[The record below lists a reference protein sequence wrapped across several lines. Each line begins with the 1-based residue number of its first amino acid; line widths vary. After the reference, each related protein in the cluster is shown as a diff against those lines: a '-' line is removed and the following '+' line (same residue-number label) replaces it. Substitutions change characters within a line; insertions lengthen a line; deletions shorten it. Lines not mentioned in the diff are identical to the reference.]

1 MRICRGGPQEILR
14 KKAILNI
21 FAKFIVRH
29 FLYGTLD
36 QEPLFN
42 KVEKKH
48 KDLNF
53 SVNFVIF
60 LKHTTYRTFFSGNKC
75 QY

>member
-14 KKAILNI
+14 KKTILNV
-21 FAKFIVRH
+21 FAEFIVRH
-29 FLYGTLD
+29 FLYGTLI

-48 KDLNF
+48 EDLNF
-53 SVNFVIF
+53 FVNFVIF
-60 LKHTTYRTFFSGNKC
+60 LKHATYRTFFLWNMC